1 MKKTANRSACRLS
14 GERPTPWSRRYE
26 RKGFFRLA
34 MGRTAATMAM
44 NRATVVML
52 IPKAEML
59 PALFR
64 MRPPR
69 MQPTA
74 AGHKT
79 RNH

>member
-1 MKKTANRSACRLS
+1 
-14 GERPTPWSRRYE
+14 
-26 RKGFFRLA
+26 
-34 MGRTAATMAM
+34 MAM